1 MKIYMKNVCKVLLCF
16 FIAFIIGCSGGK
28 DNYTYKIGFV
38 ISTLNNPFFVK
49 LKEGATEE
57 ARIKNVKLIVL
68 DSQNDAIKELN
79 NVESLVVSKV
89 DLIIIN
95 PTDSDAVVSAIKLAN
110 DNKIPVITVD
120 RNASKGHVVSYIAS
134 DNIQGGRLAASLI
147 YELLNGKGKVA
158 EIEGIPGT
166 SAARERGQGFNEALS
181 KYPNIQNVVRQP
193 ADFDRNKALN
203 VVENILQVHPD
214 INAIF
219 AHNDE
224 MALGA
229 LKAVE
234 DSGKNIYVVGFDG
247 TEEALMA
254 VKLGNLTA
262 TIAQQPTKMGRIA
275 VDTAV
280 KYLSGEPVEP
290 EVKVDLL
297 VIK

>member
-1 MKIYMKNVCKVLLCF
+1 MKNIVKVFFCVLLGLIVACT
-16 FIAFIIGCSGGK
+16 GEK
-28 DNYTYKIGFV
+28 REYKYEIGFV

-49 LKEGATEE
+49 LKDGAVD
-57 ARIKNVKLIVL
+57 AAKLNNVKLSVL

-79 NVESLVVSKV
+79 NVESLIVSGV

-95 PTDSDAVVSAIKLAN
+95 PTDSDAVSSAIKLAN
-110 DNKIPVITVD
+110 DNEIPVITVD
-120 RNASKGHVVSYIAS
+120 RNASQGEVITYIAS
-134 DNIQGGRLAASLI
+134 DNVHGGRLAGELI
-147 YELLNGKGKVA
+147 YELLEGKGKVA

-166 SAARERGQGFNEALS
+166 SAARERGQGFDEAL
-181 KYPNIQNVVRQP
+181 KNYPDIEKVVKQP
-193 ADFDRNKALN
+193 ADFDRNKALV
-203 VVENILQVHPD
+203 VVENILQTHPD

-234 DSGKNIYVVGFDG
+234 ESGKSIYVVGFDG
-247 TEEALMA
+247 TEEALKA
-254 VKLGNLTA
+254 VKEGRLTA
-262 TIAQQPTKMGRIA
+262 TIAQQPSKMGRTA
-275 VDTAV
+275 VDMAL
-280 KYLSGEPVEP
+280 KYLKGEPVEP